1 MINFLY
7 HILFLYPP
15 TQKATAFEAVDEC
28 VEGTLRSPNERC
40 GGCFG
45 GFRLP
50 ARSRFGEGRPYE
62 ACGGATGFS
71 PWGLHQFP
79 SKIWKRNSIIIFKN
93 SHFIPHIYFTTS
105 LGLINGDI
113 DTLLPM
119 AETKYLEG
127 KPALVF
133 TRQPDSP

>member
-1 MINFLY
+1 MNALRVPY
-7 HILFLYPP
+7 
-15 TQKATAFEAVDEC
+15 EAHTSV
-28 VEGTLRSPNERC
+28 VGVALRRVP
-40 GGCFG
+40 
-45 GFRLP
+45 
-50 ARSRFGEGRPYE
+50 PYE